1 MQNLRSEHAR
11 QLQELALR
19 AQEDQAKL
27 QMNEVTTQELENQIA
42 QLQEVQPLQP
52 LAQPV
57 SPGESPGAL
66 MIEAQPADIRDS
78 PPTSPVDNL
87 YIRPVTTPYMASS
100 PQTTSIKEMPP
111 TQTIIKAGKDLL
123 TLSQEMP

>member
-1 MQNLRSEHAR
+1 MQNLRSEHAL
-11 QLQELALR
+11 QLQELELR

-42 QLQEVQPLQP
+42 QLQQVKELQP
-52 LAQPV
+52 LAQTV
-57 SPGESPGAL
+57 SPGVSPGAL

-100 PQTTSIKEMPP
+100 PQTTSITEMPP
-111 TQTIIKAGKDLL
+111 TQTIIKA
-123 TLSQEMP
+123 